1 MNLPN
6 PTDTMF
12 WRQRFT
18 EHIRFDRSYAFN
30 GDLSEHP
37 SLAAVALQL
46 IISLNATRECFFAAL
61 PYGTG
66 DINMMNDL
74 LVEAARCNHVDFL
87 DELLVYADP
96 LFYNS
101 MALQQAVASNS
112 VECVNALYD
121 LSDPLAALQAL
132 KTHGIPSTLLEQI
145 IAEREAQAQH
155 QRIAKEVE
163 PHPSILRV
171 RKM

>member
-1 MNLPN
+1 M
-6 PTDTMF
+6 
-12 WRQRFT
+12 
-18 EHIRFDRSYAFN
+18 
-30 GDLSEHP
+30 
-37 SLAAVALQL
+37 
-46 IISLNATRECFFAAL
+46 IISSNASRECFFAAL
-61 PYGTG
+61 PYGAG

-74 LVEAARCNHVDFL
+74 LVEAARCNHLDFL
-87 DELLVYADP
+87 DELLVYTDP

-121 LSDPLAALQAL
+121 VSDPQAALQGL
-132 KTHGIPSTLLEQI
+132 KTHGIPSSLLEQI

-155 QRIAKEVE
+155 QRIEKEVE
-163 PHPSILRV
+163 TKPSILRA